1 MISGSYVDGTHEPV
15 IYSFFPNVDPGH
27 KIVEKP
33 QNLVYLPVRVRN
45 IDRMT
50 VTITNQDGKLL
61 DLRGEQVSARFHLRE
76 K

>member
-1 MISGSYVDGTHEPV
+1 M
-15 IYSFFPNVDPGH
+15 
-27 KIVEKP
+27 
-33 QNLVYLPVRVRN
+33 YLSVHVRYIRG
-45 IDRMT
+45 IT